1 MRGRREPWSPHPA
14 AATHRLPV
22 KQQLQ
27 RGNGIRGRLPRARAG
42 PSQQVL
48 PFQGQRDG
56 LFLDQRGSRPAQV
69 RDGLGDKTH
78 CSPRC
83 PAPNHVG
90 LAAQPSLVPAGA
102 WGRGPCARNPTPP
115 GPPCRGSAGTAHK
128 HCKTRR
134 RVGRHHQSASRAP
147 PPPGSAGAWASG
159 VPAGLWSC
167 GGALGPGRPAVVQ
180 SLAASAA
187 RPQGMLT
194 ATPSVSVSFS
204 SLAVGAAPAP
214 AVTSA
219 LAVRDGG
226 GPRGASTGSR
236 GTGGRSTRVEGGLA
250 YGCPSVTRT
259 A

>member
-69 RDGLGDKTH
+69 GDGLGDRRTVHRAAPPPATSARPLSPPWYLQEPGVETHVLETQRLRVRHAAALRGQRTHTTRKT
-78 CSPRC
+78 
-83 PAPNHVG
+83 
-90 LAAQPSLVPAGA
+90 Q
-102 WGRGPCARNPTPP
+102 
-115 GPPCRGSAGTAHK
+115 
-128 HCKTRR
+128 R

-159 VPAGLWSC
+159 VPAGLCGC
-167 GGALGPGRPAVVQ
+167 GGARGVRRWCCRWPPQPLVHRGCSRLPPQSAL
-180 SLAASAA
+180 SLAAS
-187 RPQGMLT
+187 P
-194 ATPSVSVSFS
+194 
-204 SLAVGAAPAP
+204 
-214 AVTSA
+214 
-219 LAVRDGG
+219 
-226 GPRGASTGSR
+226 
-236 GTGGRSTRVEGGLA
+236 
-250 YGCPSVTRT
+250 
-259 A
+259 